1 MSGYL
6 RALKDCSEQWAP
18 GWIVDTT
25 CSDLARVV
33 RCPGSV
39 NQKTG
44 RRAVVE
50 RVANGPGLDVS
61 VLLRYNQAP
70 ISQEIVKPFETAN
83 LLGILP
89 HLNVRARTFILEGAA
104 SPGRHSAC
112 FATAKNLNELGVPRD
127 RTFEWLLIGAGRC
140 VDLWVSWKYLEG
152 VGPMGRLKPLPQSE
166 VERIVKQVYGR

>member
-1 MSGYL
+1 MQGYL
-6 RALKDCSEQWAP
+6 RALKDCSESWAP

-50 RVANGPGLDVS
+50 HVAAGPGIDVS
-61 VLLRYNQAP
+61 VLMRYNTTAVEYTPQAP
-70 ISQEIVKPFETAN
+70 AETSN
-83 LLGILP
+83 LLSILP

-112 FATAKNLNELGVPRD
+112 YATCKNLQELGVPRE
-127 RTFEWLLIGAGRC
+127 RAFEWLIMGARRCWEAVKIEWEGR
-140 VDLWVSWKYLEG
+140 S
-152 VGPMGRLKPLPQSE
+152 LPQSE